1 MTPRIPFARRH
12 GVVRQSSRTRR
23 LDHPCGT
30 RFLAAGIR
38 REAERSVPFGMI
50 FDEDKTMEGR
60 RGLYGQP
67 SRAWHVNGLRFGI
80 VATKQRQRRKLLGAF
95 ARARKRIDVDQNET
109 LTPKRGGERWKV
121 SAQARELVLGI
132 WATEAMF
139 SSCGPSFRQS

>member
-1 MTPRIPFARRH
+1 
-12 GVVRQSSRTRR
+12 
-23 LDHPCGT
+23 
-30 RFLAAGIR
+30 
-38 REAERSVPFGMI
+38 
-50 FDEDKTMEGR
+50 MEGR

-139 SSCGPSFRQS
+139 GSCRPCFRQSDRFPLRTKIPGRPKSPQVLPFG